1 MKRKLCTFL
10 LTGVVVMGAT
20 GCGLLPKEEEL
31 PTAPVLVETETE
43 EYTVASV
50 VRGDVRVTETIRTNY
65 VASESEKMSFKT
77 GGEIV
82 SEVYVQVGDEVKKG
96 DVLME
101 LDISAQQDQ
110 LRQQQD
116 RLDDL
121 YLQLEHL
128 YESQDLDLSQ
138 AELQN
143 EKAAANGTTDWT
155 SQVDT
160 ILEDY
165 ADQAQ
170 SIKNS
175 IMLAEMR
182 LGELQKAIEDRQIIA
197 SFDGLITDMYD
208 FQDGE
213 RAVKGKNV
221 ITLSNMSAALF
232 EVYSENGDLLKS
244 GETYILECGDKEYE
258 VMAHLA
264 EELDLANVKEGHV
277 YLSLVIPDPSLEQG
291 ASGTVHLTVEESLG
305 TLWVPAD
312 AVREMRDKHIVYCL
326 DEKGFRE
333 MKEVKIGID
342 NGKIVEIVSGLEEN
356 EMVILD

>member
-1 MKRKLCTFL
+1 
-10 LTGVVVMGAT
+10 MGAT
-20 GCGLLPKEEEL
+20 GCGLLPEEEEL

-160 ILEDY
+160 I
-165 ADQAQ
+165 
-170 SIKNS
+170 
-175 IMLAEMR
+175 
-182 LGELQKAIEDRQIIA
+182 
-197 SFDGLITDMYD
+197 
-208 FQDGE
+208 
-213 RAVKGKNV
+213 
-221 ITLSNMSAALF
+221 
-232 EVYSENGDLLKS
+232 
-244 GETYILECGDKEYE
+244 
-258 VMAHLA
+258 
-264 EELDLANVKEGHV
+264 
-277 YLSLVIPDPSLEQG
+277 
-291 ASGTVHLTVEESLG
+291 
-305 TLWVPAD
+305 
-312 AVREMRDKHIVYCL
+312 
-326 DEKGFRE
+326 
-333 MKEVKIGID
+333 
-342 NGKIVEIVSGLEEN
+342 
-356 EMVILD
+356 

>member
-1 MKRKLCTFL
+1 
-10 LTGVVVMGAT
+10 MGTT

-65 VASESEKMSFKT
+65 VASESEKLSFKT
-77 GGEIV
+77 GGELV
-82 SEVYVQVGDEVKKG
+82 ADVYVQVGDEVKKG

-138 AELQN
+138 AELEN
-143 EKAAANGTTDWT
+143 EKAAANGVTDWT
-155 SQVDT
+155 SQVDR

-170 SIKNS
+170 SIQNS
-175 IMLAEMR
+175 ITLAEMR
-182 LGELQKAIEDRQIIA
+182 LSELQKAIEDRQIIA

-221 ITLSNMSAALF
+221 VTLSNMSAALF

-244 GETYILECGDKEYE
+244 GETYILESGDKEYE
-258 VMAHLA
+258 VIAHYA

-277 YLSLVIPDPSLEQG
+277 YLSLVIADPSLEQG

-333 MKEVKIGID
+333 MREVEIGID
-342 NGKIVEIVSGLEEN
+342 NGKIIEIISGLEEN